1 MWLHLICCGALLVA
15 LIMLKPFSKN
25 NKNNKTNKK

>member
-15 LIMLKPFSKN
+15 LIIVKPFSEN
-25 NKNNKTNKK
+25 NKNNKT

>member
-15 LIMLKPFSKN
+15 LKMLKPFSEN
-25 NKNNKTNKK
+25 NKSNKK

>member
-15 LIMLKPFSKN
+15 LIMLKPFSAN
-25 NKNNKTNKK
+25 NKNDKK